1 MGSGASAFAN
11 MNRLTFEVSSEFGSA
26 ISEVSSDSEF
36 EWTKL
41 ELAGAIEGVLNDDQR
56 HWNVGNNSYK
66 NLFGDPTFDAC
77 GVVFGFRRR

>member
-26 ISEVSSDSEF
+26 VSEVSSDSEF

-41 ELAGAIEGVLNDDQR
+41 ELAGAIEGVLADNQK
-56 HWNVGNNSYK
+56 HWDVGTNSYK
-66 NLFGDPTFDAC
+66 QIHGNPIFDAC